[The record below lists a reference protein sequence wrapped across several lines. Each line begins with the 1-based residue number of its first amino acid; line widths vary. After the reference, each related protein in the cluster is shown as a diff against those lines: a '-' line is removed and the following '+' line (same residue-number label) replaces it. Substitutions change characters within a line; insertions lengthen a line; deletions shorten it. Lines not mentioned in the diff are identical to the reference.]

1 MRITQKPRQVL
12 TTGLGSV
19 GFCGDTR
26 QSCIDLGI
34 RRVASRRKGCCP
46 HPWARDVAITPPWQT
61 GPPRNVSLFPY
72 LNVEDLGTA
81 PALLLI
87 FHPCGHHLP
96 GGSANVDF
104 ESMRSG
110 LSSGSF
116 QDGLMPRYIEF
127 LTGQKTLKTYG
138 EVLSLD
144 EIRQKEASG
153 LNRAIGIAPGEGL
166 LVWEVQE
173 NLLRFSI
180 TLLVLLFTI
189 YYRRSIYSRSTI
201 TS

>member
-1 MRITQKPRQVL
+1 
-12 TTGLGSV
+12 
-19 GFCGDTR
+19 
-26 QSCIDLGI
+26 
-34 RRVASRRKGCCP
+34 
-46 HPWARDVAITPPWQT
+46 
-61 GPPRNVSLFPY
+61 
-72 LNVEDLGTA
+72 
-81 PALLLI
+81 
-87 FHPCGHHLP
+87 
-96 GGSANVDF
+96 
-104 ESMRSG
+104 MRSG